1 MKNEQ
6 PIKTG
11 EKIGKTYCLVSKYY
25 IDNFK
30 PQVIKMTNK
39 VLREKSNCVVWRSK
53 KSRFLKHKQSKT
65 KISNPVKIKK
75 QVLQVMKT
83 CIRIVLTVKNIQV
96 TRFQKKQFS
105 FQRIKPKEYHNV
117 CLTERAFIYEI
128 DGKYELEGELE
139 IYLQF
144 FTD

>member
-25 IDNFK
+25 TDNFK

-53 KSRFLKHKQSKT
+53 KSRFLKHKQNKT
-65 KISNPVKIKK
+65 KISNLVKIKK
-75 QVLQVMKT
+75 
-83 CIRIVLTVKNIQV
+83 
-96 TRFQKKQFS
+96 
-105 FQRIKPKEYHNV
+105 
-117 CLTERAFIYEI
+117 
-128 DGKYELEGELE
+128 
-139 IYLQF
+139 
-144 FTD
+144 